1 MSETVSISHYVLET
15 KVLGPYTRSAMWV
28 HGCCF
33 NCEGCIA
40 EEMNK
45 ATPDIVGIDDLIGIF
60 SGVESCEGITISGG
74 EPFLQAGSLSQL
86 VRGIRAR
93 RDYGVIVYSGF
104 TLEELKSRNDRET
117 NGFLDQIDVLIDG
130 RYQSSLDDGMPFR
143 GSSNQR
149 ILLLTDRY
157 ANVYEDYYLKPT
169 KRDIEIRVEQDKVY
183 MVGVPSKNGL
193 KTWKDLKKRAE
204 ANVE

>member
-1 MSETVSISHYVLET
+1 MSERIEISHYVLET

-33 NCEGCIA
+33 NCKGCIA

-45 ATPDIVGIDDLIGIF
+45 AELDIVTVDDLVDTF
-60 SGVESCEGITISGG
+60 ANVESCEGITISGG
-74 EPFLQAGSLSQL
+74 EPFLQAGALSKMIK
-86 VRGIRAR
+86 GIKAR

-104 TLEELKSRNDRET
+104 TLEELERKNDT
-117 NGFLDQIDVLIDG
+117 DISDFLGQIDILIDG
-130 RYQSSLDDGMPFR
+130 RYLESMNDGVPFR

-149 ILLLTDRY
+149 IILLTERY
-157 ANVYEDYYLKPT
+157 ADVFDEYYLKQK
-169 KRDIEIRVEQDKVY
+169 KRDIEIRIEEHKVY
-183 MVGVPSKNGL
+183 MVGVPSEYGL

-204 ANVE
+204 ANV

>member
-15 KVLGPYTRSAMWV
+15 KVLGPHTRSAMWV

-45 ATPDIVGIDDLIGIF
+45 AKPNIVGIDDLIEIF

-74 EPFLQAGSLSQL
+74 EPFLQAGALSQL
-86 VRGIRAR
+86 VRGIKAR

-104 TLEELKSRNDRET
+104 TLEELKGRNDRET
-117 NGFLDQIDVLIDG
+117 DGFLDQIDVLIDG

-157 ANVYEDYYLKPT
+157 ANVYEDYYLKST

>member
-1 MSETVSISHYVLET
+1 MSGKIEISHYVLET

-33 NCEGCIA
+33 NCKGCLA

-45 ATPDIVGIDDLIGIF
+45 DEPDIKTVDDLVDIF
-60 SGVESCEGITISGG
+60 TNATSCEGITISGG
-74 EPFLQAGSLSQL
+74 EPFLQAGALSQL
-86 VRGIRAR
+86 VKEIKTR

-104 TLEELKSRNDRET
+104 TLEELKSKNDKDISV
-117 NGFLDQIDVLIDG
+117 FLDQIDILIDG
-130 RYQSSLDDGMPFR
+130 RYMESMDDGVPFR

-149 ILLLTDRY
+149 IIMLTDRY
-157 ANVYEDYYLKPT
+157 KDVFEEYYMDRK
-169 KRDIEIRVEQDKVY
+169 KRDIEIRIEEHNVY
-183 MVGVPSKNGL
+183 MVGVPSEYGL

-204 ANVE
+204 ANVD